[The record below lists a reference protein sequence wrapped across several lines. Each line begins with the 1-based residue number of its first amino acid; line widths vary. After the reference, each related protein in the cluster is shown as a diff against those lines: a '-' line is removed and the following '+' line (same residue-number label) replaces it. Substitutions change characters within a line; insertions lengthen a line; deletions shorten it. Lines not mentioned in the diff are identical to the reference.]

1 MPKMRAVDVLR
12 QVQEITATL
21 IKLSL
26 CNEQTF
32 PSIRDIGNGLQSV
45 TFAGANAIT
54 TALKT
59 IRYSEVY
66 KVLDKGKAYNFKML
80 DGALV
85 QLQFEVL
92 NDSISRHRLA
102 FFPTPELPPYESV
115 PESYELDELYAEILS
130 EAIVSLPVRF
140 DFDNGQERHV
150 DVDHPKSHMTLGQY
164 RSCRIP
170 VSSPLTPYDFVSFL
184 LRNFYNPAYKK
195 FRAQLAWPV
204 GRLPQSITQA
214 EIGVPH
220 MRMPNGAIGIAA

>member
-1 MPKMRAVDVLR
+1 MRGVDVFR

-32 PSIRDIGNGLQSV
+32 PSMRDVGEGLQEI
-45 TFAGANAIT
+45 TFAGANAVT

-59 IRYSEVY
+59 IKYSEVY
-66 KVLDKGKAYNFKML
+66 KVLDKSKAYNFKML

-85 QLQFEVL
+85 QLQFEVH
-92 NDSISRHRLA
+92 NDVISRHRLA
-102 FFPTPELPPYESV
+102 FFPTPELPSYESA

-130 EAIVSLPVRF
+130 EAIVALPVRF
-140 DFDNGQERHV
+140 DFDGGQERHV
-150 DVDHPKSHMTLGQY
+150 EIDHPKSHLTLGQY

-170 VSSPLTPYDFVSFL
+170 VSSPLTPFDFISFL

-195 FRAQLAWPV
+195 FRPQLAWPL
-204 GRLPQSITQA
+204 GQLPSCIAQA
-214 EIGVPH
+214 EVGIPH
-220 MRMPNGAIGIAA
+220 LRMSGAVGIAA